1 VTYWKEWNE
10 TSGQGI
16 VVSSVF
22 YSLLTPSMI
31 SLDFVLLGAAELVLA
46 GFAATLGK
54 RPLTLRTVLDAH
66 DRSSLVTFGENDI
79 LVAMSRV
86 DENPK
91 WKPTPAENQGQEQM
105 PK

>member
-1 VTYWKEWNE
+1 
-10 TSGQGI
+10 
-16 VVSSVF
+16 
-22 YSLLTPSMI
+22 MI

-46 GFAATLGK
+46 SLSSALGK

-86 DENPK
+86 DENQK

>member
-1 VTYWKEWNE
+1 MV
-10 TSGQGI
+10 G
-16 VVSSVF
+16 SSVF
-22 YSLLTPSMI
+22 CSLLTPSMI

-54 RPLTLRTVLDAH
+54 RPLALRTVLDAH

-86 DENPK
+86 DEHPK
-91 WKPTPAENQGQEQM
+91 WKPTPAENQGREQR